1 MSSPSFL
8 RDRGIFDTAATS
20 SHTSS
25 GTARSP
31 RNHGSANGVKIRRV
45 TKTNIP
51 STNNV
56 PTNDN
61 FDDIE
66 TAGTIIV
73 SVVENRA
80 REICISKYDTTC
92 GSFVEIY
99 LLTDSHSYTGISQ
112 VKKKLSPTLF
122 LSFCIK
128 HHQLFFYFLFFFMCR
143 NHGHTDQSP
152 SQRNSIA

>member
-20 SHTSS
+20 S
-25 GTARSP
+25 RSP

-56 PTNDN
+56 ATEN

-99 LLTDSHSYTGISQ
+99 LLSDSHSYTGISQ
-112 VKKKLSPTLF
+112 V
-122 LSFCIK
+122 
-128 HHQLFFYFLFFFMCR
+128 
-143 NHGHTDQSP
+143 
-152 SQRNSIA
+152 

>member
-1 MSSPSFL
+1 MSSSSFL
-8 RDRGIFDTAATS
+8 RDRGIFETAATS
-20 SHTSS
+20 AQTSVP
-25 GTARSP
+25 ARSP
-31 RNHGSANGVKIRRV
+31 RSHGSANGVKIRRV

-66 TAGTIIV
+66 SAGTIIV

-99 LLTDSHSYTGISQ
+99 LLTDSHSYTG
-112 VKKKLSPTLF
+112 
-122 LSFCIK
+122 
-128 HHQLFFYFLFFFMCR
+128 MCQ
-143 NHGHTDQSP
+143 N
-152 SQRNSIA
+152 